1 MHLSQV
7 LSKVFLFISSKLQRK
22 NYTCDHQDDNDIHRN
37 QDLINVDY
45 LKARMSSLREAFPEP
60 FFNHA
65 MAVKVEN
72 LYYIFDT
79 LISFYFNM
87 WMRMFAAYVCISLNY
102 VNIFQMESNCMKGF
116 SAV

>member
-7 LSKVFLFISSKLQRK
+7 LSQVFLLSSLKLQRK
-22 NYTCDHQDDNDIHRN
+22 NYTQDDKGIHHRN

-45 LKARMSSLREAFPEP
+45 LKARMSSLLEAFPEP

-65 MAVKVEN
+65 MAVKVEHR
-72 LYYIFDT
+72 YYIFDT

-87 WMRMFAAYVCISLNY
+87 WMRNMFTMFVLA
-102 VNIFQMESNCMKGF
+102 
-116 SAV
+116 

>member
-7 LSKVFLFISSKLQRK
+7 LSQVFLLSSLKLQRK
-22 NYTCDHQDDNDIHRN
+22 NYTCDHQDDKGIHHRN

-45 LKARMSSLREAFPEP
+45 LKARMTSLLEAFPEP

-87 WMRMFAAYVCISLNY
+87 WMRNMFTMFV
-102 VNIFQMESNCMKGF
+102 
-116 SAV
+116 